1 MRMDEDMPTDDQV
14 RVAVDA
20 FRMLADPTRVR
31 VLWLLRGGERSVNAL
46 AGAVGATPTAV
57 SQHLAKLRL
66 SGLVRP
72 RRDGTHAYYTLTDT
86 HVAQLLEE
94 ALFHADHAVADLPD
108 HPRSR

>member
-1 MRMDEDMPTDDQV
+1 MNEDSQPTADQV

-20 FRMLADPTRVR
+20 FRMLAEPTRVR
-31 VLWLLRGGERSVNAL
+31 ILWVLREGERTVNQLAAL
-46 AGAVGATPTAV
+46 VGATPTAV

-72 RRDGTHAYYTLTDT
+72 RREGTHMHYALTDT

-94 ALFHADHAVADLPD
+94 ALFHADHRVSDLPD
-108 HPRSR
+108 HPRTR